1 MLELN
6 ALVFEYSLIMV
17 GAAIIFSIVC
27 LKRRDLL
34 AWLPTYIFAAIGF
47 VLVNFESLLEEISL
61 ISYVFLMLSVISISF
76 AVVKEYYYTFIKYKL
91 SRNQSTTIAA
101 VSLLNFAINGIQIVL
116 LMLLLLSLF
125 LFLRIYMKKRT
136 PTHAFLGITILAA
149 LIVVINNLNS
159 SFGGTVIENFGE
171 GLMIFFVTILLV
183 TGLVALIEQ
192 RIIRVNDT
200 LNAVF
205 DAASEASLNI
215 SNIATELVSSAT
227 EVNTAS
233 EEISLS
239 TQEMVKTTQNV
250 VKSSE
255 EIHNIMRIITNI
267 AEQTNLLALNASIEA
282 GRAGEYGRGFAVVA
296 DEVRK
301 LAEASKSAVKTSGI
315 KINEIIYKIKQAFN
329 PMEGISASTEQ
340 QTASMEEITATA
352 HKLGYLGEVLK
363 ELLLESDHIRGNNQ
377 NVQPKKLGTIL

>member
-1 MLELN
+1 MLEFN

-17 GAAIIFSIVC
+17 CAAIIFFVVC

-47 VLVNFESLLEEISL
+47 VLINFESLMEEISL
-61 ISYVFLMLSVISISF
+61 ISYVFLMFSVISISF
-76 AVVKEYYYTFIKYKL
+76 AVVKEYYYTFIKYKI
-91 SRNQSTTIAA
+91 SRNQSTTVAA
-101 VSLLNFAINGIQIVL
+101 VSLVNFAINGIQIVL
-116 LMLLLLSLF
+116 LMLLILSLF

-159 SFGGTVIENFGE
+159 SFGGTIIENFGE

-200 LNAVF
+200 LNTVF

-215 SNIATELVSSAT
+215 SNIAIELASSAT
-227 EVNTAS
+227 EVNAAS

-255 EIHNIMRIITNI
+255 EIHNVMRIITNI

-282 GRAGEYGRGFAVVA
+282 GRAGAYGRGFAVVA

-301 LAEASKSAVKTSGI
+301 LAEASKSAVKTTGI

-329 PMEGISASTEQ
+329 PMEGISVSTEQ

-363 ELLLESDHIRGNNQ
+363 ELLLESDHIKGNNQ
-377 NVQPKKLGTIL
+377 NVRPKKLGTIL